1 MFVMED
7 VVSIVELSTL
17 PGKLSLEHGAIRL
30 PGKIEGNPARQGDLL
45 LLVVLDGKEG
55 VPGSLESDSL
65 RKVIRSSSHD
75 DCCRVISAGWSHP
88 RSPLDSDHFYSE
100 VQSLPRLSEA
110 SWPGWIVLAIAR
122 YEIVSGEDRAGK
134 EEEEADRE

>member
-1 MFVMED
+1 MED

-65 RKVIRSSSHD
+65 RRSTSNKAKAM
-75 DCCRVISAGWSHP
+75 CTT
-88 RSPLDSDHFYSE
+88 
-100 VQSLPRLSEA
+100 
-110 SWPGWIVLAIAR
+110 
-122 YEIVSGEDRAGK
+122 
-134 EEEEADRE
+134 